1 MNNFVKGRVIKNIKW
16 TESLFTLIINA
27 PIKPFIAGQFTKLAL
42 KIKGKIIQKAY
53 SYVNSPESEELEF
66 YLVKV
71 KDGKFTPYLY
81 NLKKNDSILIKKN
94 SSGFFTTDNLPCC
107 DLLWMF
113 STGTAIGPF
122 LSILQSGKNL
132 DKFKKI
138 ILIHAVRYE
147 QDLSYTNLI
156 KKLKEKYK
164 KKLIV
169 QKIISRENKKNLL
182 FGRIPNLIEN
192 GELEKILNQKIDPSN
207 SHVMLCG
214 NPGMLEET
222 KKILNKKG
230 MKIHLKKKPGHIT
243 IEQYW

>member
-1 MNNFVKGRVIKNIKW
+1 MNNFVEGKILKNIQW
-16 TESLFTLIINA
+16 TESLFSLVLTA

-42 KIKGKIIQKAY
+42 KIKGNIIQKAY
-53 SYVNSPESEELEF
+53 SYVNSPESKELEF
-66 YLVKV
+66 YLVKI
-71 KDGKFTPYLY
+71 KNGKFTPYLQ

-94 SSGFFTTDNLPCC
+94 ASGFFTTQKLPNSE
-107 DLLWMF
+107 LLWMF

-132 DKFKKI
+132 KKFKKI

-147 QDLSYTNLI
+147 KDLSYMFLMN
-156 KKLKEKYK
+156 KLKEKYK
-164 KKLIV
+164 SKLII
-169 QKIISRENKKNLL
+169 QTIISREKKNNSL
-182 FGRIPNLIEN
+182 FGRIPKLIN
-192 GELEKILNQKIDPSN
+192 TGELEKKLNKKIHPSN

-214 NPGMLEET
+214 NPGMLKET
-222 KKILNKKG
+222 KKILNEKG